1 MIHIDYRRLSVYR
14 LTTSGFN
21 HGWIGYLC
29 PGYVLISA
37 SLSRKSLWSTE
48 SSAYGRFTSQGTS
61 EERYARVPNKNQISS
76 IIHRSPDAGVLFK
89 NRTQKRW
96 LTLWTFAFLHTL
108 DVSYASQ
115 YKLHFQSDQKWP
127 ISVTKNDGYL
137 RCLSHSANTK
147 RTWNK
152 ETFSLLLSI
161 FYNLL

>member
-14 LTTSGFN
+14 LTASGFN

-61 EERYARVPNKNQISS
+61 EERYARVPNKNQILS
-76 IIHRSPDAGVLFK
+76 IIHRSPDTGVLFK
-89 NRTQKRW
+89 NRTQNRW

-115 YKLHFQSDQKWP
+115 YKLHFQKWSKMANICNQKW
-127 ISVTKNDGYL
+127 
-137 RCLSHSANTK
+137 RLS
-147 RTWNK
+147 
-152 ETFSLLLSI
+152 SLFKSQC
-161 FYNLL
+161 